1 MEDLSRTSGSW
12 LDQHASLVQ
21 LRPLVL
27 NSLKV
32 SKRITSFLEAK
43 ALFLQELSVNTEVLS
58 EPHKMPQEA
67 LNSITSISASLTP
80 KRETRSRQSSQG
92 DGVLFY
98 ENHQ

>member
-12 LDQHASLVQ
+12 LDQHVSLVH

-32 SKRITSFLEAK
+32 SSLEKTVVLK
-43 ALFLQELSVNTEVLS
+43 AIFCLLQELSVNTEVLS

-67 LNSITSISASLTP
+67 LNSVTSISTALTT
-80 KRETRSRQSSQG
+80 KLETDHR
-92 DGVLFY
+92 DG
-98 ENHQ
+98 Q